1 MHVAGL
7 PHPNNGD
14 RPATSGDPVHR
25 RLLTQFAIAEA
36 LAECKSMGE
45 AAPRVLR
52 ALCECMEWE
61 VGAVWMVDPKSNVL
75 LCADMFRL
83 PSVRIPG
90 FEAESRALTL
100 PKGMGLPGRVWETAN
115 PTWVVDV
122 TGDPNFQRARMAAR
136 EGLHAAMAFPIRA
149 GRQVLGAIE
158 VFTREARPPD
168 QDMLRM
174 MEAVGSQI
182 GQFLERR
189 SAEMALREIVA
200 RQGAILDAA
209 LDCIITM
216 DHEGRVV
223 EFNPA
228 AERTFGYLREEIVG
242 QSLAEF
248 IIPARYRA
256 RHREALATY
265 LRSGTSSILGKRI
278 ELSALRASGSEFPV
292 ELTVT
297 RIDLPGPPVFTA
309 YLRDI
314 SERKRAEERL
324 RQAETTYRRLVEQIP
339 AVTYIDAPN
348 DISSTIFISPQIEAL
363 TGYSPEEW
371 TTDPELWVKLLHPED
386 RESVL
391 TESARTNATGDP
403 FTSEYRLIARDGR
416 TVWLRDE
423 SVLIRDEKGRPQYW
437 QGILLDIT
445 ERKQAEEEVAFL
457 AYHDRLTGLPNRA
470 MFEEIMQLD
479 LARAR
484 RHRLSVAVLYMDL
497 DNFKLINDSLGHEA
511 GDELLRQVAARI
523 TEASR
528 ETDLVA
534 RLGGDEFLI
543 LLSDIEHGPG
553 PGAPSTALL
562 AVETVAS
569 RLHECLRE
577 PFRIE
582 DSEFYVSASIGI
594 SVYPIDARDGRTLLK
609 HADAA
614 MYRSKKFGPG
624 SYVVFPAEETDRR
637 TALSMATR
645 LRGAVEARQWMLHY
659 QPVIHLTE
667 GHAVGVEALLRWKD
681 PDEGIIPPAEFI
693 SLAEEMG
700 LIERI
705 GDWVLEEL
713 CRQSQLWRA
722 QGLELELSFNLSPRQ
737 LWQPEVVQKVL
748 APLRAGGCDPTTV
761 IVEITES
768 AVMTD
773 PDRTQEILEALREHG
788 IRFAIDD
795 FGTGYSAL
803 SRLKDLPVDILKIDR
818 SFVRDLPHDQDAGT
832 MARTIIQLAH
842 SLGMIPLAE
851 GIESEE
857 QWRFLV
863 EQGCVYGQGFL
874 FSHPLPGDQIT
885 AQRFARASS
894 FS

>member
-484 RHRLSVAVLYMDL
+484 RHRLSAAVLYMDL

>member
-1 MHVAGL
+1 MHVARL

-36 LAECKSMGE
+36 LAECQSMGE

-61 VGAVWMVDPKSNVL
+61 VGAVWMVDPKRNVL
-75 LCADMFRL
+75 LCADMFQL

-100 PKGMGLPGRVWETAN
+100 PKGLGLPGRVWETAK

-136 EGLHAAMAFPIRA
+136 EGLHAGMAFPIRG
-149 GRQVLGAIE
+149 GRQILGAIE
-158 VFTREARPPD
+158 VFTRGARPPD

-189 SAEMALREIVA
+189 SAEMALREIAA

-228 AERTFGYLREEIVG
+228 AERTFGYLRDEIVG

-256 RHREALATY
+256 RHRESLAKY

-297 RIDLPGPPVFTA
+297 RIDLPGPPMFTA

-371 TTDPELWVKLLHPED
+371 TMDPELWVKLLHPDD

-534 RLGGDEFLI
+534 RLGSDEFLI

-553 PGAPSTALL
+553 PAAPGTALL

-637 TALSMATR
+637 TALSTATR
-645 LRGAVEARQWMLHY
+645 LRSAVEARQWILHY

-681 PDEGIIPPAEFI
+681 PEEGIIPPGEFI

-713 CRQSQLWRA
+713 CRQAKIWRA

>member
-25 RLLTQFAIAEA
+25 RLLIQFAVAEA
-36 LAECKSMGE
+36 LAECRSMAE